1 MGVIKSLIELL
12 RGMSITGRHLGRHA
26 VTIQYPEEKWTM
38 PERSR
43 GVVVL
48 LSDKETGELN
58 CTGCGLCEKACPT
71 GAIDLDMPR
80 GADKKR
86 VIRKFV
92 VDNTICCFCG
102 LCEEACN
109 FCALK
114 MDTRYEMSV
123 LDKNDLVWDVFK
135 LQEMGQEVDYEDT
148 RKKKN
153 PARVLKPGEKLDE
166 AKPAE
171 KKPSEEPKKEA
182 AQANPTDQA
191 PEAKKPEGDK
201 APEAEPS
208 DKPEGDTKKPGGP
221 AAGDDEKPQSGGE
234 NK

>member
-1 MGVIKSLIELL
+1 MGVLKSLKELL
-12 RGMSITGRHLGRHA
+12 RGMNITSRYLGRHA

-58 CTGCGLCEKACPT
+58 CTGCALCEKACPT
-71 GAIDLDMPR
+71 GAIDMDAPR
-80 GADKKR
+80 GEDKKR
-86 VIRKFV
+86 VLAKFV

-109 FCALK
+109 FCAIK

-123 LDKNDLVWDVFK
+123 LDKNELIWDVFK
-135 LQEMGQEVDYEDT
+135 LQEMGKDVDYEDT

-153 PARVLKPGEKLDE
+153 PARVLKPGEKMPE

-171 KKPSEEPKKEA
+171 AKPAAAGTSPGESKPAEKPAKEKPVEEKP
-182 AQANPTDQA
+182 
-191 PEAKKPEGDK
+191 AKPAIEGD
-201 APEAEPS
+201 
-208 DKPEGDTKKPGGP
+208 DKKSET
-221 AAGDDEKPQSGGE
+221 GGE
-234 NK
+234 N

>member
-1 MGVIKSLIELL
+1 MGVLKGLKELL
-12 RGMSITGRHLGRHA
+12 RGMNITSRYLGRHA

-71 GAIDLDMPR
+71 GAIDMDAPR

-86 VIRKFV
+86 VLAKFV
-92 VDNTICCFCG
+92 VDNAICCFCG
-102 LCEEACN
+102 LCVEACN
-109 FCALK
+109 FCAIK

-123 LDKNDLVWDVFK
+123 LDKKDLVWDVFK
-135 LQEMGQEVDYEDT
+135 LQEMGKDVDYEDT

-153 PARVLKPGEKLDE
+153 PARVLKPGEKLEDAAPAE
-166 AKPAE
+166 AKPADAKTE
-171 KKPSEEPKKEA
+171 KAAANPGEAKPAAEPKK
-182 AQANPTDQA
+182 
-191 PEAKKPEGDK
+191 PEAPAEGDDKKPE
-201 APEAEPS
+201 
-208 DKPEGDTKKPGGP
+208 
-221 AAGDDEKPQSGGE
+221 SGGE
-234 NK
+234 N

>member
-12 RGMSITGRHLGRHA
+12 RGMNITGKHLGRHA

-71 GAIDLDMPR
+71 GAIDLDAPR
-80 GADKKR
+80 GEDKKR

-109 FCALK
+109 FSALK

-123 LDKNDLVWDVFK
+123 LDKKDLVWDVFK
-135 LQEMGQEVDYEDT
+135 LQEMGKDVDYEDT

-153 PARVLKPGEKLDE
+153 PARVLKPGEKLAE
-166 AKPAE
+166 AKSADAKPEAAPANPSDSKPTEE
-171 KKPSEEPKKEA
+171 KPAEEPKK
-182 AQANPTDQA
+182 
-191 PEAKKPEGDK
+191 PEPPAEGEDKKTE
-201 APEAEPS
+201 
-208 DKPEGDTKKPGGP
+208 
-221 AAGDDEKPQSGGE
+221 SGGE
-234 NK
+234 TGNG